1 MNMNVNSVNPNFGIK
16 PRLQSANLLKK
27 TGSQGVN
34 QKSSHMLRNTLLALA
49 AVAAGGIGLYAYQ
62 ASQEDTNEA
71 KIETIISADSASR
84 EKTFE
89 FISNDEFMKTYADEM
104 KKQIL
109 DVAVNNPDLNKDG
122 SVLSFLQGY
131 DCAIG
136 ATPKGT
142 LQEYYLEAMQYKASQ
157 SIKDTKQLILKLS
170 NCQTI
175 LEKGGGNPADYPPF
189 PSFRL

>member
-109 DVAVNNPDLNKDG
+109 DVAVNNPDLRLVN
-122 SVLSFLQGY
+122 
-131 DCAIG
+131 
-136 ATPKGT
+136 
-142 LQEYYLEAMQYKASQ
+142 
-157 SIKDTKQLILKLS
+157 QLKILS
-170 NCQTI
+170 NW
-175 LEKGGGNPADYPPF
+175 Y
-189 PSFRL
+189 